1 MTSPPPLEQGA
12 LTRACGRP
20 VVLFAS
26 CGSTNREA
34 ARLAQ
39 DGAEH
44 GTIVITERQT
54 EGRGRQG
61 RAWMSSE
68 GQNLTFSMI
77 LRPRL
82 PTAQAP
88 LLCLGAAV
96 AIAEVTD
103 LGIKWPNDVLDD
115 EGRKVCGVLAELVTV
130 GPRLDAVILGVGLNV
145 FQTEFPP
152 ELPNPGSLALL
163 GRQGDRAALLGRLTR
178 EILTRAAELE
188 TNPGW
193 VLEAWRQRARTLGR
207 RVRVGETEGV
217 AEDIREDGALLIRT
231 PRGLKAVLTGDVELV
246 GRL

>member
-1 MTSPPPLEQGA
+1 MSSPPPLDEA
-12 LTRACGRP
+12 TLRRACGRP
-20 VVLFAS
+20 VVLLPS

-39 DGAEH
+39 EGAEH
-44 GTIVITERQT
+44 GLVVSTERQT

-68 GQNLTFSMI
+68 GQNLTFSLVM
-77 LRPRL
+77 RPRL

-88 LLCLGAAV
+88 LICLGAAV

-103 LGIKWPNDVLDD
+103 LRIKWPNDVLDD

-145 FQTEFPP
+145 HQTQFPP

-163 GRQGDRAALLGRLTR
+163 GRPVDRAALLGRVVQ
-178 EILTRAAELE
+178 EIFTRAAELE

-193 VLEAWRQRARTLGR
+193 VLEAWRQRCHTLGR
-207 RVRVGETEGV
+207 RVRVGDVEGV
-217 AEDIREDGALLIRT
+217 AEDIREDGALLVRT
-231 PRGLKAVLTGDVELV
+231 PRGLKPVLTGDVELV

>member
-1 MTSPPPLEQGA
+1 MPPPPLDEAA
-12 LTRACGRP
+12 LRRAYGRP
-20 VVLFAS
+20 VVLLPS

-39 DGAEH
+39 EGAEH
-44 GTIVITERQT
+44 GLVVITERQT

-61 RAWMSSE
+61 RSWSSFE
-68 GQNLTFSMI
+68 GQNLTFSMV
-77 LRPRL
+77 LRPHL

-96 AIAEVTD
+96 AIAEVND
-103 LGIKWPNDVLDD
+103 LRIKWPNDVLDE

-145 FQTEFPP
+145 HQTDFPK

-163 GRQGDRAALLGRLTR
+163 GRQVDRAALFGRLCR
-178 EILTRAAELE
+178 EILTRATELE
-188 TNPGW
+188 NNPGW
-193 VLEAWRQRARTLGR
+193 VLEAWRQRSHTLGR
-207 RVRVGETEGV
+207 RVRVGELEGV
-217 AEDIREDGALLIRT
+217 AEDIRDDGALLIRT